1 MRRALLEQQA
11 DTIEM
16 VLASQRVP
24 GRVFAMTVAP
34 RVIRFSLA
42 TALGTKVQRIS
53 GLAEEI
59 ALALG
64 VPSAR
69 IVRVGGALQVE
80 VPREEPGKVELE
92 ALCRAMPTPPPPCTA
107 VLGVDEVGAPL
118 LLRLPSPDVAH
129 VLIAGTTGSG
139 KTALLRSILVSLA
152 MHNRTS
158 ALEVVLIDP
167 KGHGLG
173 VLAELPHRLGPLAQ
187 EVWDA
192 TDVLNRVVVE
202 MERRD
207 RRKVREPRIVVA
219 IDEVAELAMLGG
231 DRVIHLLT
239 RLTQRGR
246 EAGIHVIASTQ
257 KPTAAVVGS
266 LAKANFPVRLV
277 GSVGSP
283 EEAKVATGIAASG
296 AEKLTGHGDFL
307 LVSKGQTIRFQAA
320 WISPEAIA
328 RLIREWQ
335 KPQGSTLAAEP
346 ATGTEGKLASRP
358 RQRLSIPFRL
368 VK

>member
-1 MRRALLEQQA
+1 
-11 DTIEM
+11 
-16 VLASQRVP
+16 
-24 GRVFAMTVAP
+24 
-34 RVIRFSLA
+34 
-42 TALGTKVQRIS
+42 
-53 GLAEEI
+53 
-59 ALALG
+59 
-64 VPSAR
+64 
-69 IVRVGGALQVE
+69 
-80 VPREEPGKVELE
+80 
-92 ALCRAMPTPPPPCTA
+92 
-107 VLGVDEVGAPL
+107 
-118 LLRLPSPDVAH
+118 VAH

-152 MHNRTS
+152 MYNRTG
-158 ALEVVLIDP
+158 ALEIVLIDP

-173 VLAELPHRLGPLAQ
+173 LLADLPHRLGPMAR

-207 RRKVREPRIVVA
+207 RRKVREPRLVVA

-257 KPTAAVVGS
+257 KPTAAVLGS

-328 RLIREWQ
+328 RLVQRLQ
-335 KPQGSTLAAEP
+335 KPQSAIPPTES
-346 ATGTEGKLASRP
+346 ATGTEGKAGGGPARRP
-358 RQRLSIPFRL
+358 SIPIRL

>member
-1 MRRALLEQQA
+1 MRRAILEQQA

-24 GRVFAMTVAP
+24 GRVFSMTVAP
-34 RVIRFSLA
+34 RVVRFSLA
-42 TALGTKVQRIS
+42 TSLGTKVQRIS

-64 VPSAR
+64 VSSAR
-69 IVRVGGALQVE
+69 IVRSDGALQVE
-80 VPREEPGKVELE
+80 VPRAEPGKVELE
-92 ALCRAMPTPPPPCTA
+92 TLLREMPAPPPPCTA
-107 VLGVDEVGAPL
+107 VLGVDEAGSPL

-139 KTALLRSILVSLA
+139 KTALLRTLLASLA
-152 MHNRTS
+152 MHNRSS
-158 ALEVVLIDP
+158 ALQIVLIDP
-167 KGHGLG
+167 KGRGLG
-173 VLAELPHRLGPLAQ
+173 MLADLPHRQGPLAR
-187 EVWDA
+187 EIWDVI
-192 TDVLNRVVVE
+192 DVLHRVVAE

-207 RRKVREPRIVVA
+207 RRKMREPRLIVA
-219 IDEVAELAMLGG
+219 IDEVAELAMLAG
-231 DRVIHLLT
+231 DRVLNLLT

-257 KPTAAVVGS
+257 KPTAAVLGS

-283 EEAKVATGIAASG
+283 EEAKVATGIAGSG

-328 RLIREWQ
+328 QVVKRLQ
-335 KPQGSTLAAEP
+335 QPGSSSVEMRS
-346 ATGTEGKLASRP
+346 ATGTEGNVAARAKRSGA
-358 RQRLSIPFRL
+358 QFRL

>member
-1 MRRALLEQQA
+1 MRRAALDQQA

-24 GRVFAMTVAP
+24 GRVFSMTVAP
-34 RVIRFSLA
+34 RVVRFSLA
-42 TALGTKVQRIS
+42 TSLGTKVQRVS

-64 VPSAR
+64 VSSAR
-69 IVRVGGALQVE
+69 IVRSDGALQVE
-80 VPREEPGKVELE
+80 VPRDEPGKVELE
-92 ALCRAMPTPPPPCTA
+92 ALVRALPVPPPSCTA
-107 VLGVDEVGAPL
+107 LLGVDEAGSPL

-139 KTALLRSILVSLA
+139 KTALLRSVLASLA
-152 MHNRTS
+152 MHNRSS
-158 ALEVVLIDP
+158 ALQLVLIDP

-173 VLAELPHRLGPLAQ
+173 MLSDLPHRQGPLAR
-187 EVWDA
+187 EIWDVI
-192 TDVLNRVVVE
+192 DVLNRVVAE

-207 RRKVREPRIVVA
+207 RRKVREPRLIVA
-219 IDEVAELAMLGG
+219 IDEVAELAMLAG
-231 DRVIHLLT
+231 DRVLNLLT

-257 KPTAAVVGS
+257 KPTAAVLGS

-328 RLIREWQ
+328 RMVKQLQ
-335 KPQGSTLAAEP
+335 QPQGTTSAP
-346 ATGTEGKLASRP
+346 HSATGTEGKAAVAAGR
-358 RQRLSIPFRL
+358 RLGVQFRL
-368 VK
+368 IK